1 MTFFLQ
7 CVLSGLSAGAIYGL
21 AALGFVLIYKTTGIL
36 NLAQGALILL
46 GGYLFSSLAAQL
58 GLPIWLAIVA
68 SILIMG
74 AVGYSLERFPLRP
87 MLGQPHLSIVM
98 VTLALYILFAAIVTS
113 IWGEYAI
120 MPTPYF
126 LPSETIDIGG
136 MVLTSN
142 LFWSFIIAG
151 GVTAAFIIFFQ
162 FSRTG
167 LNMRA
172 VAEGHQTVRSMGISV
187 SAIVALV
194 WAMATII
201 GTCGGILSSQI
212 RGTDYGLV
220 DYGLKAIGGAI
231 LGGMDSIHGAIIG
244 CLIVGVL
251 ETLAGGYIGH
261 GIKEAFPYI
270 ILVLAIIIKPY
281 GLFGLVRI
289 ERI

>member
-1 MTFFLQ
+1 MVFFLQ
-7 CVLSGLSAGAIYGL
+7 CVLSGLSAGAVYGL

-74 AVGYSLERFPLRP
+74 IVGYSLERFPLRP

-98 VTLALYILFAAIVTS
+98 VTLALYIFFGAIVTS
-113 IWGEYAI
+113 IWGEFAV

-126 LPSETIDIGG
+126 LPSKTMSIGG
-136 MVLTSN
+136 IVITSN
-142 LFWSFIIAG
+142 LLWSFIIG
-151 GVTAAFIIFFQ
+151 GGITAAFVIFFQ
-162 FSRTG
+162 FSRVG

-172 VAEGHQTVRSMGISV
+172 VAEGHQIVRSMGISV
-187 SAIVALV
+187 SAIIALV

-212 RGTDYGLV
+212 RGADYGLV

-251 ETLAGGYIGH
+251 ETLAGGYIGY

-270 ILVLAIIIKPY
+270 VLVLAIVIKPY
-281 GLFGLVRI
+281 GLFGLERI

>member
-1 MTFFLQ
+1 MIFFLQ
-7 CVLSGLSAGAIYGL
+7 CVLSGLSAGAVYGL

-58 GLPIWLAIVA
+58 GLPIWLAIAA

-98 VTLALYILFAAIVTS
+98 VTLALYIFFSAVVTS
-113 IWGEYAI
+113 AWGEFAV

-126 LPSETIDIGG
+126 LPSKAMNIGG
-136 MVLTSN
+136 IIITSN
-142 LFWSFIIAG
+142 LLWSFIIAG
-151 GVTAAFIIFFQ
+151 GITAAFVLFFQ
-162 FSRTG
+162 FSRIG

-172 VAEGHQTVRSMGISV
+172 VAEGHQIVRSMGISV

-194 WAMATII
+194 WAMAAIT
-201 GTCGGILSSQI
+201 GACGGILCGQI
-212 RGTDYGLV
+212 RGVDYGLA

-270 ILVLAIIIKPY
+270 VLVLAIVIKPY

-289 ERI
+289 ERV